1 VRSSA
6 FQTDGEDFFLG
17 PQLLSKWNNFFFFF
31 LIGDLLGRNYYFE
44 GHETYSML
52 AEFLRVLEEKENGG
66 IEVICGFKQF
76 QPSIASHIKFWLD

>member
-6 FQTDGEDFFLG
+6 FQTDGEDFF
-17 PQLLSKWNNFFFFF
+17 
-31 LIGDLLGRNYYFE
+31 DLQGRNYYFE